1 MKQYYNLKEVGYIVD
16 LKKRQLMNRIKKVKI
31 KYENKPELL
40 KRNKREWRIHKSIIF
55 EFDRK
60 RVTKSERL
68 MRSNTLVTV
77 SPDGHYDVESNMEIL
92 KKINEELNKNSSI
105 PIKIEYFIQQGE
117 LGGKNHIHFI
127 TNLTMD
133 YEKKLR
139 RYANYYTQCN
149 VDVRPVYEV
158 HELIAYLRREVKL
171 QGVLRPDNVP
181 CISKSQDTVKK
192 AMMALKA

>member
-1 MKQYYNLKEVGYIVD
+1 
-16 LKKRQLMNRIKKVKI
+16 
-31 KYENKPELL
+31 
-40 KRNKREWRIHKSIIF
+40 
-55 EFDRK
+55 
-60 RVTKSERL
+60 

-77 SPDGHYDVESNMEIL
+77 SPNGHYDVESNMEIL

-133 YEKKLR
+133 YKKKLL
-139 RYANYYTQCN
+139 RYANYYIECN

-158 HELIAYLRREVKL
+158 HELIDYLRREVKL
-171 QGVLRPDNVP
+171 QGVLMSDNVP
-181 CISKSQDTVKK
+181 CISQSEAIIKK
-192 AMMALKA
+192 AISLREAS